1 MKLIRPFCKLTLVV
15 GLLSLLIVNCATVET
30 PNRLRKYI
38 DLQGHRGA
46 RGLKPENTWPAFEEA
61 IKYKMVTLELDTVLT
76 KDKRVVIHHDSE
88 TNPIIC
94 QNADGS
100 PIQKKSLYE
109 LTLAEL
115 QSLDC
120 GTKQN
125 PNFPKQIP
133 VPGTKLLSLEEFFE
147 LVLKHEKKSKEVYE
161 FNIETKFPDDG
172 SAPDS
177 LVKEHTEKLIQIIEK
192 FKVVDRSTIQSFDMR
207 TLVVSKQKNS
217 KIKTSALFVPTYFQG
232 FMMTIGLGNGYRETI
247 LNSAKEKNADIISP
261 YFLYVT
267 PKFVKTSH
275 DKGMMVIPW
284 TVNTE
289 KEMRRLVS
297 CGVDGIIS
305 DYPDMLDQVVR
316 KKN

>member
-1 MKLIRPFCKLTLVV
+1 MNRIQIFRNSLILISLITLTL
-15 GLLSLLIVNCATVET
+15 SNCASVET
-30 PNRLRKYI
+30 PNRLRKAI

-76 KDKRVVIHHDSE
+76 KDKKVVIHHDSD

-94 QNADGS
+94 QNSNGTE
-100 PIQKKSLYE
+100 IKKTSLYE

-115 QSLDC
+115 QSYDC
-120 GTKQN
+120 GSKKN

-147 LVLKHEKKSKEVYE
+147 KVLAIEKKSKEVYE

-192 FKVVDRSTIQSFDMR
+192 YKVIERSTIQSFDLR
-207 TLVVSKQKNS
+207 TLTFSKVKNS

-232 FMMTIGLGNGYRETI
+232 FLMTVGFGNSYRESI
-247 LNSAKEKNADIISP
+247 LSAAKDKNADIVSP

-267 PKFVKTSH
+267 PKFVKESH
-275 DKGMMVIPW
+275 DKGMFVIPW

-289 KEMRRLVS
+289 KEMKRLVS

-305 DYPDMLDQVVR
+305 DYPDLLDSVVR
-316 KKN
+316 PKP

>member
-1 MKLIRPFCKLTLVV
+1 MKLIRPFEKLYFVV
-15 GLLSLLIVNCATVET
+15 GLISLLIVNCATVET
-30 PNRLRKYI
+30 PTRLRKDI

-94 QNADGS
+94 QNVDGS

-125 PNFPKQIP
+125 PSFPKQIP

-192 FKVVDRSTIQSFDMR
+192 YKVVDRSTIQSFDLR
-207 TLVVSKQKNS
+207 TLVVSKQKNT

-247 LNSAKEKNADIISP
+247 LSAAKVKGADIISP

-267 PKFVKTSH
+267 PKFVNTSH
-275 DKGMMVIPW
+275 TQGMMVIPW

-289 KEMRRLVS
+289 KEMRRLVT

-305 DYPDMLDQVVR
+305 DYPDMLDRVVR
-316 KKN
+316 NKN

>member
-1 MKLIRPFCKLTLVV
+1 MKLIRPFEKLYFVV
-15 GLLSLLIVNCATVET
+15 GLISLLIVNCATVET
-30 PNRLRKYI
+30 PTRLRKDI

-94 QNADGS
+94 QNVDGS

-125 PNFPKQIP
+125 PSFPKQIP

-192 FKVVDRSTIQSFDMR
+192 YKVVDRSTIQSFDLR
-207 TLVVSKQKNS
+207 TLVVSKQKNT

-247 LNSAKEKNADIISP
+247 LSAAKDKGADIISP

-267 PKFVKTSH
+267 PKFVNTSH
-275 DKGMMVIPW
+275 TQGMMVIPW

-289 KEMRRLVS
+289 KEMRRLVT

-316 KKN
+316 NKN

>member
-1 MKLIRPFCKLTLVV
+1 MSKIQKFKISLILISMVTFI
-15 GLLSLLIVNCATVET
+15 LSNCASVDT
-30 PNRLRKYI
+30 PSRLRKTI

-76 KDKRVVIHHDSE
+76 KDKRVVIHHDSD

-94 QNADGS
+94 QNANGTE
-100 PIQKKSLYE
+100 IKKTSLYE

-115 QSLDC
+115 QSYDC
-120 GTKQN
+120 GSKKN

-147 LVLKHEKKSKEVYE
+147 KVILAEKKSKEVYE

-192 FKVVDRSTIQSFDMR
+192 YKVVDRSTIQSFDLR
-207 TLVVSKQKNS
+207 TLNFSKTKNA

-232 FMMTIGLGNGYRETI
+232 FLMTIGFGNGYRETI
-247 LNSAKEKNADIISP
+247 LSAAKDKQADIISP

-267 PKFVKTSH
+267 PKFVKESH
-275 DKGMMVIPW
+275 AKGMFVIPW

-289 KEMRRLVS
+289 KEMKRLVS

-305 DYPDMLDQVVR
+305 DYPDVLDSVVR
-316 KKN
+316 PKP

>member
-1 MKLIRPFCKLTLVV
+1 MNRIQIFRNSLILISLITLTL
-15 GLLSLLIVNCATVET
+15 SNCASVET
-30 PNRLRKYI
+30 PNRLRKAI

-76 KDKRVVIHHDSE
+76 KDKKVVMHHDSD

-94 QNADGS
+94 QNSNGTE
-100 PIQKKSLYE
+100 IKKTSLYE

-115 QSLDC
+115 QSYDC
-120 GTKQN
+120 GSKKN

-147 LVLKHEKKSKEVYE
+147 KVLAIEKKSKEVYE

-192 FKVVDRSTIQSFDMR
+192 YKVVERSTIQSFDLR
-207 TLVVSKQKNS
+207 TLTFSKVKNS

-232 FMMTIGLGNGYRETI
+232 FLMTVGLGNSYRESI
-247 LNSAKEKNADIISP
+247 LSAAKDKNADIVSP

-267 PKFVKTSH
+267 PKFVKESH
-275 DKGMMVIPW
+275 DKGMFVIPW

-289 KEMRRLVS
+289 KEMKRLVS

-305 DYPDMLDQVVR
+305 DYPDLLDSVVR
-316 KKN
+316 PKP

>member
-1 MKLIRPFCKLTLVV
+1 MKLIRPFEKLYFVV
-15 GLLSLLIVNCATVET
+15 GLISLLIVNCATVET
-30 PNRLRKYI
+30 PTRLRKDI

-94 QNADGS
+94 QNVDGS

-125 PNFPKQIP
+125 PSFPKQIP

-147 LVLKHEKKSKEVYE
+147 LVLKHEKKFKEVYE

-192 FKVVDRSTIQSFDMR
+192 YKVVDRSTIQSFDLR
-207 TLVVSKQKNS
+207 TLAVSKQKNT

-247 LNSAKEKNADIISP
+247 LSAAKDKGADIISP

-267 PKFVKTSH
+267 PKFVNTSH
-275 DKGMMVIPW
+275 TQGMMVIPW

-289 KEMRRLVS
+289 KEMRRLVT

-305 DYPDMLDQVVR
+305 DYPDMLDRVVR
-316 KKN
+316 NKN

>member
-1 MKLIRPFCKLTLVV
+1 MNLNRSNHKLYVLV
-15 GLLSLLIVNCATVET
+15 SLLVLALGNCATVET
-30 PNRLRKYI
+30 PNRLRKEI

-61 IKYKMVTLELDTVLT
+61 IRYKMVTLELDTVLT
-76 KDKRVVIHHDSE
+76 KDKRIVIHHDSD
-88 TNPIIC
+88 TNPVIC
-94 QNADGS
+94 QNVDGS
-100 PIQKKSLYE
+100 PIQKKSLYD

-115 QSLDC
+115 QALDC
-120 GTKQN
+120 GSKQN
-125 PNFPKQIP
+125 PSFPKQIP

-147 LVLKHEKKSKEVYE
+147 LVQKHEKKSKEVYE

-192 FKVVDRSTIQSFDMR
+192 YKVVDRTTIQSFDLR
-207 TLVVSKQKNS
+207 TLTVSKQKNS

-232 FMMTIGLGNGYRETI
+232 FLMTIGFGNGYRESI
-247 LNSAKEKNADIISP
+247 LTNAKEKQADIISP

-275 DKGMMVIPW
+275 DKGMLVIPW
-284 TVNTE
+284 TVNSE
-289 KEMRRLVS
+289 KEMNRLVS

-305 DYPDMLDQVVR
+305 DYPDMLDKVVR